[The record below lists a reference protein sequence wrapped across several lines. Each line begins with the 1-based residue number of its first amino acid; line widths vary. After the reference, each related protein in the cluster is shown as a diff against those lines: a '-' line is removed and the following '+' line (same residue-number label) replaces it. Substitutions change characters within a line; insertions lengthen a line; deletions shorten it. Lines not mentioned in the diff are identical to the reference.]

1 MIKLFIIPAL
11 PLILLTS
18 CSDDDTS
25 TVTSADTPVSNKTA
39 PDTKHDALMGYKSAL
54 DTAKSVTSAASE
66 NERKKQQAIEDAY

>member
-1 MIKLFIIPAL
+1 MIKLLTIPAL
-11 PLILLTS
+11 ALILLAS
-18 CSDDDTS
+18 CSDDAPMNKNTE
-25 TVTSADTPVSNKTA
+25 TPVSNTSA

>member
-11 PLILLTS
+11 TLILLTS
-18 CSDDDTS
+18 CSDDDTPVNTS
-25 TVTSADTPVSNKTA
+25 TETPVSKTSA